1 MWVLV
6 PKPLKGFLNTAFSIL
21 ISISCISG
29 FFFLPWRKIFQSPK
43 GRGIRTNERISKFL
57 LCWEFFRLV
66 LEQSG
71 IPTYGSAFQA
81 AEGESLK
88 VFRNLVLVISAFTV
102 LALHSSLSSY
112 WDCKCWA
119 QSYWFQ
125 PKLACRLI
133 KSKRTSRGFY
143 LYDLFFKKEI

>member
-1 MWVLV
+1 MH
-6 PKPLKGFLNTAFSIL
+6 FRF
-21 ISISCISG
+21 

-88 VFRNLVLVISAFTV
+88 KVFRNLVLVISAFCASTAQLPV
-102 LALHSSLSSY
+102 FLLGLQVLSSELLVPA
-112 WDCKCWA
+112 KIGM
-119 QSYWFQ
+119 Q
-125 PKLACRLI
+125 I
-133 KSKRTSRGFY
+133 N
-143 LYDLFFKKEI
+143 